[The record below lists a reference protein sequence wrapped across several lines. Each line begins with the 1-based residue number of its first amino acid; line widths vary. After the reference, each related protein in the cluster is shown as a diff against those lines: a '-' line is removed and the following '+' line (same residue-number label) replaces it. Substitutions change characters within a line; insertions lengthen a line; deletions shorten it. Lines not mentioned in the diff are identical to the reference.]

1 MSTPT
6 SGNVPAVSV
15 VKGITL
21 SRGKEL
27 TPTKSV
33 APLTGAPIMDT
44 MTADENPY
52 ECSIPATKVASP
64 RLALTGEVA
73 LRLPSVF
80 IRTVRVPVE
89 SRMKTV
95 PTIGV
100 VDTCIQDWRGVRS
113 LVRPQGDTQT
123 RTDDADATVSPVNP
137 SYSWGYGG
145 RVCLGSGLP
154 VGVPSTGGK

>member
-1 MSTPT
+1 MFDVGTE
-6 SGNVPAVSV
+6 
-15 VKGITL
+15 K
-21 SRGKEL
+21 KL
-27 TPTKSV
+27 TPANRRNS
-33 APLTGAPIMDT
+33 I
-44 MTADENPY
+44 DEGLSHWYNGPTHEVHTY
-52 ECSIPATKVASP
+52 RSTFATEPQLP
-64 RLALTGEVA
+64 RLAPTG
-73 LRLPSVF
+73 RSGSCLPSAF
-80 IRTVRVPVE
+80 MRTVGEPDER

-154 VGVPSTGGK
+154 VGVPNTGGTA